1 MYKYLLLVLLTL
13 SITPVHAGL
22 LFDLSKEPASRY
34 ELGKLK
40 LEHIAYK
47 LSVKYRGEEVGRTN
61 YYIKGFSVEEYKIL
75 VLSVSVVGRT
85 KDISDELCKKMVKP
99 IRDEINFSDISSSLW
114 RGLTDEQK
122 DLLKQEL
129 LFKVILVSKEND
141 SFRKECT

>member
-1 MYKYLLLVLLTL
+1 MYKYLFLVLLTL

-47 LSVKYRGEEVGRTN
+47 LSEKYRGEEVGRTFF
-61 YYIKGFSVEEYKIL
+61 YIKGFSVEEYKVL
-75 VLSVSVVGRT
+75 VLTVSVVGRA
-85 KDISDELCKKMVKP
+85 KEISDKLCQKMVNK
-99 IRDEINFSDISSSLW
+99 IRDEISFSDISSSLW

-122 DLLKQEL
+122 ELLSQEL
-129 LFKVILVSKEND
+129 LFKVILISKEND